1 MAEKKKAFFS
11 KAPIRRL
18 MKAEGA
24 DLVADDALNL
34 LISKLEGVALE
45 TTKKAVELM
54 KDDKRKRITA
64 QDVAA
69 AAKK

>member
-1 MAEKKKAFFS
+1 
-11 KAPIRRL
+11 
-18 MKAEGA
+18 
-24 DLVADDALNL
+24 
-34 LISKLEGVALE
+34 VALE

-54 KDDKRKRITA
+54 KDDKRKRITG

>member
-24 DLVADDALNL
+24 DLVLKENYFD
-34 LISKLEGVALE
+34 LEKVQN
-45 TTKKAVELM
+45 
-54 KDDKRKRITA
+54 KDQVILSC
-64 QDVAA
+64 
-69 AAKK
+69 